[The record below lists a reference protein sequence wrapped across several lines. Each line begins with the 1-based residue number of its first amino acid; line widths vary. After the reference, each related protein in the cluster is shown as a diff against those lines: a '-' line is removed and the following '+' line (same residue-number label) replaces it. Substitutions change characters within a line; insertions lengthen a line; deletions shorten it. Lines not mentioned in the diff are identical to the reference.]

1 MLDEA
6 RLEIVELREN
16 VGRKRFGI
24 EAVRDS
30 DKDVNFYTGLT
41 SAAVFDRLFEYLSP
55 DGRRSNVVYRATA
68 QRWDS
73 DCAGGMQPGE
83 AEWRDSESQVG
94 RPGSLSQADE
104 LFLMLVRLH
113 LDLKEYDLARRFEIS
128 QSTVSRIFLTWI
140 NYCYLRLGM
149 LPCWPDR
156 DTIKD
161 TMPAVF
167 REHYPKTTVILDA
180 TEIKINMPSSLLL
193 QSQTYSNYK
202 STNTFKGLVGISPA
216 GHIMFVSSL
225 YTGSISDT
233 ELVERSGFLS
243 LLKSG
248 DEVMADRGFTIQDV
262 LTPLG
267 VRLNIPPFLGKREQ
281 LAASEVVDTQQIASL
296 RIHVERAIRRVKEY
310 NILANVMPASLAG
323 SANQIWTVCC
333 LLTNFQ
339 NPLISC

>member
-1 MLDEA
+1 MP
-6 RLEIVELREN
+6 
-16 VGRKRFGI
+16 
-24 EAVRDS
+24 
-30 DKDVNFYTGLT
+30 
-41 SAAVFDRLFEYLSP
+41 SAAVFDTLFEYLSP
-55 DGRRSNVVYRATA
+55 DGRRSNVVYRSTA
-68 QRWDS
+68 QRWVS
-73 DCAGGMQPGE
+73 DCPEGKQPGE
-83 AEWRDSESQVG
+83 AEWRDTELQVG

-104 LFLMLVRLH
+104 LFLMLVRLR
-113 LDLKEYDLARRFEIS
+113 LGLKEYDLAHRFEIF

-156 DTIKD
+156 ETIND
-161 TMPAVF
+161 TMPAHF

-180 TEIKINMPSSLLL
+180 TEIKVNIPSSLLL

-202 STNTFKGLVGISPA
+202 STNTFKGLVGINPA
-216 GHIMFVSSL
+216 GHIIFVSSL

-267 VRLNIPPFLGKREQ
+267 VRLNIPPFLDGREQ
-281 LAASEVVDTQQIASL
+281 LAAREVVDTQQIASL

-310 NILANVMPASLAG
+310 DILANVMPATLAS

-333 LLTNFQ
+333 LLTNFK